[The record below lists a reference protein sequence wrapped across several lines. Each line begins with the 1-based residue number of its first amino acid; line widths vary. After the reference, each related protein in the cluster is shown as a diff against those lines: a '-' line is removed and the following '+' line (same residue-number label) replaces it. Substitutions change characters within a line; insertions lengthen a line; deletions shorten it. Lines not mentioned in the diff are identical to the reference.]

1 MSKGMKTPP
10 IETALEDTVASVEKR
25 SAARMGRRRPG
36 EIPYPQIERLLI
48 HGELRQYGDREV
60 LRYPSLRELGRRFEI
75 DVAQLSRWAKRRNVL
90 LLRSLA
96 EAARSGD
103 APPTAAE
110 LKASLD
116 AVRGAPPAPAGADPA
131 LDALAAVEAVRA
143 AQQGV
148 TPPVPPEVEAV
159 LDAARAAAREQVL
172 ALPGLDPLPPPDPN
186 TPRPTPV
193 PRPGQ
198 VGRLHHTEPPRYS
211 VETLDRLLVFG
222 EPYAAPDGTVSVR
235 YPANKEIAER
245 LGISHGTVVKHWRKQ
260 HCGRR
265 RAEARARIAAR
276 VEEKLVEQ
284 TAEQIALSRERIVH
298 VVDKFL
304 GRFEMAIDDG
314 TARTDLPADFERLVR
329 LREFLLGNAESR
341 TAVEQ
346 TLSLDMAQ
354 QQHAQVLRDVDEA
367 TAAEMG
373 LVIDTT
379 AVEVIAPATPVPA
392 PALPETTAGAAL
404 ATTLPKSTPRR

>member
-1 MSKGMKTPP
+1 MTKPSKTPP
-10 IETALEDTVASVEKR
+10 VDTALEDVMASVEKR
-25 SAARMGRRRPG
+25 SAKRMGRRRPG
-36 EIPYPQIERLLI
+36 EIPYPEVERLLV

-60 LRYPSLRELGRRFEI
+60 LRYPSLRELGRRFDI
-75 DVAQLSRWAKRRNVL
+75 DVAQLSRWAKRRNIL
-90 LLRSLA
+90 LLRSIA
-96 EAARSGD
+96 EASRRGD
-103 APPTAAE
+103 SPPTAAE

-116 AVRGAPPAPAGADPA
+116 AIGGTPPASAAAGPAAE
-131 LDALAAVEAVRA
+131 ALAAVEAVRA

-148 TPPVPPEVEAV
+148 APPVPPEVEAT
-159 LDAARAAAREQVL
+159 LEAARAAAREHVE
-172 ALPGLDPLPPPDPN
+172 AFPGLDALPPPDPS

-193 PRPGQ
+193 PQPGR

-235 YPANKEIAER
+235 YPSNKEIAER
-245 LGISHGTVVKHWRKQ
+245 LGISDDTVLAHWRKQ
-260 HCGRR
+260 HCSRR

-284 TAEQIALSRERIVH
+284 TAEQIALSRERIVQ

-304 GRFEMAIDDG
+304 SRFEMSIDDG
-314 TARTDLPADFERLVR
+314 TARTDLPADFEKLVR

-346 TLSLDMAQ
+346 TLSLEMAQ
-354 QQHAQVLRDVDEA
+354 RQHAQVLHDVDDA

-379 AVEVIAPATPVPA
+379 GVEVIGEPASA
-392 PALPETTAGAAL
+392 PALPEPAVGPEPSAVPL
-404 ATTLPKSTPRR
+404 KSTPHQ

>member
-1 MSKGMKTPP
+1 MSKRIKTPP
-10 IETALEDTVASVEKR
+10 IETALEDTIASVETR
-25 SAARMGRRRPG
+25 SATRKGRRRPG
-36 EIPYPQIERLLI
+36 EIPYPEIERLLV

-60 LRYPSLRELGRRFEI
+60 LRYPSLRELGRRFDI

-116 AVRGAPPAPAGADPA
+116 ATRGAPPAPAVADPKA
-131 LDALAAVEAVRA
+131 DALAAVEAVRA

-148 TPPVPPEVEAV
+148 MPPVPPEVEAV
-159 LDAARAAAREQVL
+159 LDAARAAAREHVL
-172 ALPGLDPLPPPDPN
+172 AFPGLDPLPPPDPS

-222 EPYAAPDGTVSVR
+222 EPCAAPDGTISVR
-235 YPANKEIAER
+235 YPANQEIAER
-245 LGISHGTVVKHWRKQ
+245 LGVHVNTVTNHWRKQ
-260 HCGRR
+260 HCSRR

-284 TAEQIALSRERIVH
+284 TAEQIALSRERTIQ

-304 GRFEMAIDDG
+304 SRFEMAIDDG

-329 LREFLLGNAESR
+329 LKEFLLGNAESR

-346 TLSLDMAQ
+346 TLSLDTAQ
-354 QQHAQVLRDVDEA
+354 QQHAQVLRDIDAA

-379 AVEVIAPATPVPA
+379 AIEVIAEPAPP
-392 PALPETTAGAAL
+392 PALPEATITSEP
-404 ATTLPKSTPRR
+404 ATTLLKSTPHH